1 MQKIKM
7 KVAQKDKRRID
18 HKDIDMQNIDVDKQ
32 DIKVDGQQ

>member
-7 KVAQKDKRRID
+7 KVVQKDKRRID
-18 HKDIDMQNIDVDKQ
+18 RKDIDMLNIDVDKQ

>member
-7 KVAQKDKRRID
+7 KVVQKDKRRID